1 VAATF
6 RARLGGLELG
16 AFTSAVEQG
25 QGVATGELVTA
36 AELLSQ
42 LGQVPLASVLDR
54 LGEEADPGHAAAAL
68 ELVLEGLHLNRR
80 LDKVTGDDGR
90 MVYRR

>member
-1 VAATF
+1 
-6 RARLGGLELG
+6 
-16 AFTSAVEQG
+16 
-25 QGVATGELVTA
+25 LVTA